1 MPKDIRNLVK
11 DFQEENIELSQN
23 HEGKFL
29 NKLEE
34 AFPEEKKSYRW
45 LYAVASIVVLLGLGI
60 KFYPGLVKDQP
71 KENEVLEQVSLG
83 EISPEMKKIE
93 DYYLTAINYEIA
105 SLNVTPDNKAL
116 LDEYFEK
123 ISKLD
128 TDYKRLNQKLKTDG
142 ITNEIINSLITNL
155 QLRLQLL
162 IHLKDQLSD
171 LQSKENK
178 NENITI

>member
-11 DFQEENIELSQN
+11 DLKEENIELSQN
-23 HEGKFL
+23 HEVRFL

-34 AFPEEKKSYRW
+34 VFPEKKKSYQW
-45 LYAVASIVVLLGLGI
+45 LYAVASIVILLGIGV
-60 KFYPGLVKDQP
+60 KFYINQEKYVTE
-71 KENEVLEQVSLG
+71 ENTIEQVSLG

-93 DYYLTAINYEIA
+93 NYYLTAINYEIV
-105 SLNVTPDNKAL
+105 SLNATPDNKAL
-116 LDEYFEK
+116 LDEYFDK

-128 TDYKRLNQKLKTDG
+128 TDYKRLNQKLKTKG

-162 IHLKDQLSD
+162 IHLKDQLND
-171 LQSKENK
+171 LQTKENK

>member
-1 MPKDIRNLVK
+1 MPKDIRNVVR
-11 DFQEENIELSQN
+11 DFEMENIELSQN
-23 HEGKFL
+23 HEARFL

-34 AFPEEKKSYRW
+34 AFPEKKKSFQW

-60 KFYPGLVKDQP
+60 KFYPNHIEST
-71 KENEVLEQVSLG
+71 KENVETEQVNLG

-105 SLNVTPDNKAL
+105 SLNETQNNKAL

-128 TDYKRLNQKLKTDG
+128 TDYKRLNQKLKKEG
-142 ITNEIINSLITNL
+142 ITNKTINSLITNL

-162 IHLKDQLSD
+162 IHLKDQLND
-171 LQSKENK
+171 LQTKENN
-178 NENITI
+178 NESIVI